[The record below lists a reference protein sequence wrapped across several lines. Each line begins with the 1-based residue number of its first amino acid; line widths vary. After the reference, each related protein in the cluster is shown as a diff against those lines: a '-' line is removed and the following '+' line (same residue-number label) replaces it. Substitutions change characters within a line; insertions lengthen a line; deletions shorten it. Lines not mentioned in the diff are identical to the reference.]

1 MSQKLKVGFHLDAY
15 MYKNSDIQVTLT
27 LGAVTQDSRYT
38 HKYLYQPCAEIHYEM
53 INASLPAY
61 QANAYY
67 DPNFGINLASIDDR
81 VWSAP
86 LSNFQSIS
94 ICYGKWVWTGKDNF
108 TCRMGSVA
116 ETGVLALLEKALAFD
131 AGKLPPVVR
140 DAWPNLGIFP
150 QMLIALFE
158 LGARRMDGLEDEL
171 QFVSANQWHPTE
183 ILRLYRDSCLL
194 RQVPSPLL
202 SDRAEMEKALL
213 GNDKTDL
220 AEIK

>member
-15 MYKNSDIQVTLT
+15 MYQNFEIDVKLT
-27 LGAVTQDSRYT
+27 LGAVTQDSRY
-38 HKYLYQPCAEIHYEM
+38 KNDYLYQPCAEIHYGM
-53 INASLPAY
+53 INASLPAN
-61 QANAYY
+61 QANVYY
-67 DPNFGINLASIDDR
+67 DPKFGITLASIDDR
-81 VWSAP
+81 IWSVP
-86 LSNFQSIS
+86 LTNFQSIS
-94 ICYGKWVWTGKDNF
+94 ICYDKWVWTGKDNF

-171 QFVSANQWHPTE
+171 QVISANQWHPTE

-194 RQVPSPLL
+194 RQEPSPLL

-213 GNDKTDL
+213 GNDMADL
-220 AEIK
+220 SEIK